1 MFYSRSLRTSS
12 KRSRAKDEVSGCS
25 VGKPHTLDLWHK
37 LFIANFLKDT
47 YVLTIDI
54 VKGLGSD
61 SQQTTDVVPAL
72 ALFNASSEH
81 SWISKRFAEK
91 LGIIT
96 QDRGTE
102 GGGFTESVKLA
113 WKCPALGRYV
123 QRTVF
128 MIALLADFDV
138 LFAEQRDENSRPSE
152 RDQFQRSIQKG
163 LLKRVVQKGIADGT
177 MLRVVHNP
185 SGGSA
190 DPATPVMP
198 TIAQLE
204 AQLLHDTE
212 GHRNYHRKHSC
223 NIRSVHAIHGPDCC
237 QLLDPQR
244 RQSTSTTANEGII
257 EGYIDGQGSSEPS
270 LCQDEGAT
278 YPVKRTKLNQDI
290 STGDECQSFITD
302 SGARETCPSS
312 PSSPTS
318 YSQALEPPEIPTYPE
333 SVSARSAADASGS
346 LLMLDKDSTRR
357 ELGSKSSI
365 HRRNLRPRKPVATNS
380 VSRGGSIP
388 KVSTMSEA
396 ITTLTQKTS
405 PDGTCTPS
413 PLPCRAKS
421 EPGSDTDTTN
431 SDPLDPDYWT
441 WDEAEQNYYH
451 IDKASS
457 EKLWYEAPP

>member
-12 KRSRAKDEVSGCS
+12 KRSRPKDE
-25 VGKPHTLDLWHK
+25 
-37 LFIANFLKDT
+37 DT

-54 VKGLGSD
+54 VKGSGSD

-81 SWISKRFAEK
+81 SWISKRFAER

-96 QDRGTE
+96 QDRGME
-102 GGGFTESVKLA
+102 DGGFTESVKLA

-128 MIALLADFDV
+128 MIAPLADFDV

-177 MLRVVHNP
+177 MLRVVQNP
-185 SGGSA
+185 SGESA

-223 NIRSVHAIHGPDCC
+223 NIRSVHTIHGPDCC
-237 QLLDPQR
+237 QLLDPER

-257 EGYIDGQGSSEPS
+257 ERYIDGQGSSEPS

-290 STGDECQSFITD
+290 STGDECRSFITD
-302 SGARETCPSS
+302 SGTRETCSL

-333 SVSARSAADASGS
+333 SVSARSAAGTSGS
-346 LLMLDKDSTRR
+346 PLMLDKDSTRR
-357 ELGSKSSI
+357 ELGSKSSV
-365 HRRNLRPRKPVATNS
+365 HRRNLRPRKQVATNS

-405 PDGTCTPS
+405 PD
-413 PLPCRAKS
+413 
-421 EPGSDTDTTN
+421 GSDTDTTN